1 MESSETV
8 VVFLHSCFSVL
19 GISQNLLLLITMF
32 RHTPSSFATFGV
44 MLKFHVLAD
53 LSTLFGCAAAM
64 QRCRLHI
71 HFSDSFSKHRMVP
84 IERSILFISYGPC
97 GLVSPTA
104 CNCACVVMFG
114 GEASSIYTILASFVF
129 RLFVIE
135 GKNPAKRTALAIIC
149 TVVLPVATAMMIAVC
164 LARTNDA
171 DAQYLMNELLPEYGA
186 YMHVVTGQ
194 KDIHHPAIIAE
205 FFIMAVLNGPMY
217 MAILYLRPKML
228 DNLQRSVIIA
238 RKCIGNL
245 YRSIQY
251 FSSCFYCQMLSA
263 QALLPILLA
272 FGVITY
278 LIAFFDIY
286 HHPALES
293 STALVRWRYY
303 IDIFTNDCAVFHRS
317 LSK

>member
-1 MESSETV
+1 
-8 VVFLHSCFSVL
+8 
-19 GISQNLLLLITMF
+19 
-32 RHTPSSFATFGV
+32 
-44 MLKFHVLAD
+44 
-53 LSTLFGCAAAM
+53 
-64 QRCRLHI
+64 
-71 HFSDSFSKHRMVP
+71 MVP

-228 DNLQRSVIIA
+228 DNLQRSSPKKVGDDVVRSAASLIIKELKEPPRDRKEVKNVKHNGNITFDALLKIA
-238 RKCIGNL
+238 RIMRP
-245 YRSIQY
+245 RSMAHKLEGTVLEIL
-251 FSSCFYCQMLSA
+251 MLH
-263 QALLPILLA
+263 
-272 FGVITY
+272 F
-278 LIAFFDIY
+278 
-286 HHPALES
+286 
-293 STALVRWRYY
+293 
-303 IDIFTNDCAVFHRS
+303 
-317 LSK
+317 